1 MEEQNSS
8 IDIRA
13 INEKVEKESAFVD
26 LLTLEM
32 NKVIVGQKH
41 MIERLL
47 IGLLG
52 NGHILLEGVPGLA
65 KTLAINTLAKAVK
78 GSFSRIQFTPDL
90 LPADVIGTMI
100 YNMKD
105 NDFSIKKGP
114 IFANFVLADEI
125 NRAPAKVQSALLEAM
140 QEHQVTIGDTTFKL
154 PEPFLVMATQN
165 PIEQEGTYPL
175 PEAQVDRFMLKTVID
190 YPKMDEEQLIMRNNL
205 KGSFDKVNAV
215 VSLKEILNA
224 RSVIQEVY
232 MDEKIEKYIL
242 NIIFATRSPEEY
254 RLPDLNPLISFGA
267 SPRGSINLAM
277 AAKCYAFIKRRGY
290 VIPEDVRAVVHDVL
304 RHRIGITYE
313 AEAENVTSVDIINKI
328 VNEVEVP

>member
-1 MEEQNSS
+1 MSV
-8 IDIRA
+8 DISEL
-13 INEKVEKESAFVD
+13 NEKIARDSAFISALRNEVS
-26 LLTLEM
+26 
-32 NKVIVGQKH
+32 KAIVGQNH
-41 MIERLL
+41 MVDSLL
-47 IGLLG
+47 IGLLAK
-52 NGHILLEGVPGLA
+52 GHILLEGVPGLA
-65 KTLAINTLAKAVK
+65 KTLAINTLSRAVK

-100 YNMKD
+100 FNMKE

-140 QEHQVTIGDTTFKL
+140 QEHQVTIGDSSFKL
-154 PEPFLVMATQN
+154 PEPFLVLATQN

-190 YPKMDEEQLIMRNNL
+190 YPKLDDEQMIMRNNL
-205 KGSFDKVNAV
+205 SGNFDQVNPV
-215 VSLKEILNA
+215 VSIDQITRA
-224 RSVIQEVY
+224 RASVKEVY

-242 NIIFATRSPEEY
+242 NIVFASRYPEEY
-254 RLPDLNPLISFGA
+254 RLADLKPLISFGA

-277 AAKCYAFIKRRGY
+277 ASKCYAFIKRRGY

-313 AEAENVTSVDIINKI
+313 AEAENVTSEDLINTI
-328 VNEVEVP
+328 VNEIEVP